1 MSQKKQK
8 KQHYIWR
15 QRIFDQTFLINKRLS
30 VMKKIWTLAAISMLC
45 FSIWSCQKP
54 ENNKTLA
61 RPVAPNPTD
70 LDNFIKGK
78 LLETGEFWWKSAD
91 DQMVW
96 TALANT
102 DFVMSV
108 GYQPAGETNL
118 DERLPEIDIQ
128 KSNWIAARIEVISLI
143 LNSEKKTNPNLTE
156 ANLMA
161 FEESKFVPNFNVFV
175 RNPATIKVLRASN
188 LVRFAEPTAYE
199 PFQKAAAQDRSGT
212 SGCGFNVAA
221 TGLVSGVDYAT
232 LTPGCKQSWNHSFH
246 KITEAWAN
254 GAKGGETQLM
264 IIDTGCSD
272 DQENLGSA
280 FNQGQSSGR
289 NILKWVTLPQETNW
303 LGYPIG
309 LPETPHDQC
318 GHGTSMIG
326 AAASPRGTDGNNCG
340 IAYQCNI
347 ISCRAA
353 ADVLLDESREIVGVS
368 NAFIQGGNTTS
379 LKVMSM
385 SMGRLTSSN
394 QIRDAIIY
402 AKGQGKMIFCAAGT
416 SFSWTSWFVGVIFP
430 ATMTQVV
437 AVTGVKNN
445 LTSACYNCHTGSKV
459 DFVVVMERTQNA
471 RTPLSVAMYG
481 DDPSEVGGSSVATAS
496 TAAIA
501 ALVWSKNPS
510 WNSTQV
516 FNKMKIS
523 SNYYPTRNPSFGWG
537 RVNAQLATQ

>member
-1 MSQKKQK
+1 
-8 KQHYIWR
+8 
-15 QRIFDQTFLINKRLS
+15 
-30 VMKKIWTLAAISMLC
+30 MKKNWTLAAATMLIL
-45 FSIWSCQKP
+45 SVWSCQKP
-54 ENNKTLA
+54 EINTSIT
-61 RPVAPNPTD
+61 RPVAPDPTG

-78 LLETGEFWWKSAD
+78 LLESGEFLWKTAD
-91 DQMVW
+91 DQMIW

-108 GYQPAGETNL
+108 GYQPANEMNVL
-118 DERLPEIDIQ
+118 EHLHEIDLQ
-128 KSNWIAARIEVISLI
+128 KTNWIAARNEVLELI

-161 FEESKFVPNFNVFV
+161 FEASKFVPNFNVFV
-175 RNPATIKVLRASN
+175 RNPATIKLLRASN
-188 LVRFAEPTAYE
+188 LVRYAEPTAYE
-199 PFQKAAAQDRSGT
+199 PFQKEVAQERSGT

-221 TGLVSGVDYAT
+221 TGLVSGVDYSV

-272 DQENLGSA
+272 DQENLGEY

-289 NILKWVTLPQETNW
+289 NIEKWVTLPQETNW

-309 LPETPHDQC
+309 SPETPNDLC

-326 AAASPRGTDGNNCG
+326 AAAAPRGTDGNNCG

-353 ADVLLDESREIVGVS
+353 ADVYLDESRETVGVS
-368 NAFIQGGNTTS
+368 NAFIQGGNTNS

-385 SMGRLTSSN
+385 SMGRLTSSS
-394 QIRDAIIY
+394 QISDAIIY
-402 AKGQGKMIFCAAGT
+402 AKGKGKLIFCAAGT
-416 SFSWTSWFVGVIFP
+416 SFSWAAWFVGVIFP
-430 ATMTQVV
+430 ASMTQVV

-471 RTPLSVAMYG
+471 RTPLSVAMFG

-496 TAAIA
+496 TAAMA
-501 ALVWSKNPS
+501 ALVWSKHLS
-510 WNSTQV
+510 WTSAQV
-516 FNKMKIS
+516 FDKLKIS
-523 SNYYPTRNPSFGWG
+523 SNYYPTRNSNFGWG